1 MSWAQKKRAMMMAQA
16 ARPDFQAVAWIEN
29 DADCW
34 FDTGVVPT
42 DTFGVMAKITMADV
56 TTDRFLAGLRTQ
68 SNTNSRII
76 IGVSEGEAYFGWGN
90 VITRNSTK
98 SKIYV
103 DTEFEAKL
111 NYLNERKTRVNG
123 EISNSNPATLGT
135 LFNNPTYSFILMG
148 RNYAGTTRGVS
159 QKLSAAAITDGA
171 DVTHSYQPGYLR
183 STGEILLYDSVTN
196 TYLHKSGTGTLTKG
210 ADI

>member
-1 MSWAQKKRAMMMAQA
+1 MNWMTKMYGLLQVASSG
-16 ARPDFQAVAWIEN
+16 DFQPVAWIEN

-42 DTFGVMAKITMADV
+42 DTFGVMCKITMADV

-68 SNTNSRII
+68 SNTNSRVI
-76 IGVSEGEAYFGWGN
+76 IGVNNGAAYFGWGGAITYNN
-90 VITRNSTK
+90 VASAVYAN
-98 SKIYV
+98 
-103 DTEFEAKL
+103 TEFEAKL
-111 NYLNERKTRVNG
+111 NYLNDRRTRVNG
-123 EISNSNPATLGT
+123 EISNTATLGT
-135 LFNNPTYSFILMG
+135 LFSNPTYSFILMG
-148 RNYAGTTRGVS
+148 RNYAGTTRGVA
-159 QKLSAAAITDGA
+159 QKLSAAEITDGSN
-171 DVTHSYQPGYLR
+171 VTHSYQPGYLR